1 MTNHANNDDVIYEI
15 QDMISLYM
23 ETDRELFE
31 NDIVFDGESYA
42 NDVTMYSLSNYKHHI
57 ISDLFRIYES
67 YDREYFVNAFRKD
80 KYVIEDMFNL
90 LIDHEMI
97 SKTIWNQIRTDAKA
111 KKNAIHV
118 H

>member
-42 NDVTMYSLSNYKHHI
+42 
-57 ISDLFRIYES
+57 
-67 YDREYFVNAFRKD
+67 
-80 KYVIEDMFNL
+80 
-90 LIDHEMI
+90 
-97 SKTIWNQIRTDAKA
+97 TIF
-111 KKNAIHV
+111 
-118 H
+118 